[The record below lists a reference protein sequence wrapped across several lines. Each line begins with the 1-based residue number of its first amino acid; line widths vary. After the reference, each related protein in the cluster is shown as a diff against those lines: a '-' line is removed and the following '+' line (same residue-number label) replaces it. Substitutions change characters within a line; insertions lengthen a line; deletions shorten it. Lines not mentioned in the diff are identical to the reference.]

1 MIFNY
6 IAFGLAGL
14 FLLLSL
20 ISVIAEAVS
29 PYHKPTRRLR
39 ITLRE
44 VTKLPFV
51 AIAGIVLLIG
61 NKVSGAKFQFTAIA
75 LGIFFLSLII
85 LHWFKISK
93 MLRSRRRAVK
103 KTPLA
108 PLRKTALNERAS
120 PEAPLAR
127 VLEPKEPEVIE
138 GQLSQS

>member
-51 AIAGIVLLIG
+51 VIAGIVLLIG
-61 NKVSGAKFQFTAIA
+61 NKVSGAKLQFTAIA
-75 LGIFFLSLII
+75 LGYS
-85 LHWFKISK
+85 S
-93 MLRSRRRAVK
+93 
-103 KTPLA
+103 
-108 PLRKTALNERAS
+108 
-120 PEAPLAR
+120 
-127 VLEPKEPEVIE
+127 
-138 GQLSQS
+138 

>member
-51 AIAGIVLLIG
+51 VIAGIVLLIG

-75 LGIFFLSLII
+75 LGIFLHILVRIFAQNITPIWGTHKLAATIYGQRFFNGFAEKGLGTVNDGVLIG
-85 LHWFKISK
+85 L
-93 MLRSRRRAVK
+93 
-103 KTPLA
+103 
-108 PLRKTALNERAS
+108 
-120 PEAPLAR
+120 
-127 VLEPKEPEVIE
+127 
-138 GQLSQS
+138 G